1 MRKVLYVAFPLLLL
15 GGLVFFSGKA
25 PDPVYGI
32 LPGYF
37 PDPDQWWK
45 QSPLDPGRET
55 TARIPQGNMTER
67 DSLQS
72 SAAQAMQQS
81 VKKQILFGDTHVHTT
96 NSADAFMYSLP
107 LMHGARGAY
116 PPAFACD
123 YARFI
128 SQLDFYFLTDHAES
142 FTPRQWQDSIRSVQQ
157 CNRLAGDPS
166 NPDLVAFVGWEW
178 TQVGA
183 TAEQHYGH
191 HNVLFKDDDPDL
203 LPRRPIAAAGAG
215 VATVAAR
222 SKSSRLPSSLGI
234 VDPRHRGYYA
244 DYNRWIEEMAAVPA
258 CDPSVPS
265 PSLSADCF
273 ESVASPS
280 ELYRKLDEW
289 GYDNIV
295 IPHGTSWGFYTPPGA
310 NWRHQLQEGDPSR
323 TGLIEV
329 YSGHGSSEVYR
340 DFISRRRNAQGE
352 WYCPE
357 PQQNYL
363 PACWQAG
370 NIIRQRCLAEG
381 ESATECEQRAV
392 EVRANFVQL
401 DTIHGFMTV
410 PDSQADEWLDAGQA
424 RDVFLPA
431 FNYRP
436 RKSAQYGLA
445 LRDFQASDTGRG
457 YRWGFVASTD
467 THSARAGHGFKQRDR
482 KLTTDANGIRG
493 PFWESLSRGTAQLP
507 PASGRSLKPEEIDPV
522 GAGLYASEFERT
534 ASFMTAGGV
543 AAVHAEART
552 RDAIWDA
559 MKRREVYGTSG
570 HRILLWFDLLDET
583 VGGGSYPMGSDLT
596 ISDNPRFRVTAVGS
610 FKQLPGCPGYIVA
623 SLEQRRLQKMGAGEC
638 YHPSDERYRIERI
651 EIIKIWPQLDEN
663 EPVARLIQDPWRVFD
678 CEPSQ
683 AGCSVEF
690 TDQQFV
696 DQGRE
701 AIYYARV
708 LEEPTPTINAQ
719 NLRASINGQGEV
731 VSMSPCRGDY
741 RTDESDDCLAK
752 VSQRA
757 WSSPIFLGYAPSGE
771 GAAFSVR

>member
-1 MRKVLYVAFPLLLL
+1 MRRVLYIVVALLLV
-15 GGLVFFSGKA
+15 GVFFFSGRA
-25 PDPVYGI
+25 PDGAYRI

-37 PDPDQWWK
+37 PDPDHWWQ
-45 QSPLDPGRET
+45 QSPLDPGHET
-55 TARIPQGNMTER
+55 PARLPPPMVEPR
-67 DSLQS
+67 AAVQS
-72 SAAQAMQQS
+72 D
-81 VKKQILFGDTHVHTT
+81 VKRILAVPGDKQILFGDTHVHTT

-107 LMHGARGAY
+107 LMYGARGAY

-157 CNRLAGDPS
+157 CNRLAGES
-166 NPDLVAFVGWEW
+166 SSPDLVAFIGWEW

-191 HNVLFKDDDPDL
+191 HNVLFKDDDPQR
-203 LPRRPIAAAGAG
+203 LPRRPIAARGAG

-222 SKSSRLPSSLGI
+222 SSDSRLPASLGLL
-234 VDPRHRGYYA
+234 DPRHRAYYA

-258 CDPSVPS
+258 CDPSTPS
-265 PSLSADCF
+265 PLLPADCF
-273 ESVASPS
+273 ESAATPG

-289 GYDNIV
+289 GLDTIV

-310 NWRHQLQEGDPSR
+310 SWRHQLREGDPAR

-329 YSGHGSSEVYR
+329 YSGHGNSEVYR
-340 DFISRRRNAQGE
+340 DFAVRRRDERGE

-357 PQQNYL
+357 PQPNYL

-381 ESATECEQRAV
+381 LAAEECEQRAV
-392 EVRANFVQL
+392 EARDNFVQV

-410 PDSQADEWLDAGQA
+410 PDSQAGEWLDAGQA

-436 RKSAQYGLA
+436 CKSIQYGLA
-445 LRDFQASDTGRG
+445 LREIDSEGAARG

-467 THSARAGHGFKQRDR
+467 THSARAGHGFKQQDR

-493 PFWESLSRGTAQLP
+493 PFWESLNRGTASLP
-507 PASGRSLKPEEIDPV
+507 PAAARSLSPDRIDPV
-522 GAGLYASEFERT
+522 SARLYASEFERT
-534 ASFMTAGGV
+534 ASFMTAGGI

-552 RDAIWDA
+552 RDAIWAA
-559 MKRREVYGTSG
+559 MNRREVYGTSG
-570 HRILLWFDLLDET
+570 HRILLWFDQLDESAP
-583 VGGGSYPMGSDLT
+583 GGRHPMGSEVTLA
-596 ISDNPRFRVTAVGS
+596 DNPRFRVTAVGS
-610 FKQLPGCPGYIVA
+610 FKQLPGCPGYIVE
-623 SLEQRRLQKMGAGEC
+623 SLQRRRLEKMGAGEC

-651 EIIKIWPQLDEN
+651 EIVRIRPQLDDS
-663 EPVARLIQDPWRVFD
+663 EPVADLIDDPWRVFD

-690 TDQQFV
+690 TDTEFV
-696 DQGRE
+696 AKGRE
-701 AIYYARV
+701 TIYYARV
-708 LEEPTPTINAQ
+708 LEEPTPTINAE
-719 NLRASINGQGEV
+719 NLRASFDAQGNA
-731 VSMSPCRGDY
+731 VSTSPCRGDY
-741 RTDESDDCLAK
+741 RTDEPDDCLADA
-752 VSQRA
+752 SQRA
-757 WSSPIFLGYAPSGE
+757 WSSPIFVDYSE
-771 GAAFSVR
+771 DEMDQAFSAR

>member
-1 MRKVLYVAFPLLLL
+1 MRKTLTIVLPLILL
-15 GGLVFFSGKA
+15 GGLIFFSGSA
-25 PDPVYGI
+25 PDGAYRI

-37 PDPDQWWK
+37 PDPDKWWQ
-45 QSPLDPGRET
+45 QSPLEPVPET
-55 TARIPQGNMTER
+55 SARIPQGKVTER
-67 DSLQS
+67 MSRQR
-72 SAAQAMQQS
+72 S
-81 VKKQILFGDTHVHTT
+81 VAPALSPSDEKQILFGDTHVHTT

-128 SQLDFYFLTDHAES
+128 AQLDFYFLTDHAES
-142 FTPRQWQDSIRSVQQ
+142 YTPRQWRDSIRSVQQ
-157 CNRLAGDPS
+157 CNRLAGDAE
-166 NPDLVAFVGWEW
+166 NPDLVAFIGWEW

-191 HNVLFKDDDPDL
+191 HNVLFKDDAPEL
-203 LPRRPIAAAGAG
+203 LPRRPIAALGAG

-222 SKSSRLPSSLGI
+222 SKSSRLPSALGI
-234 VDPRHRGYYA
+234 VDPRHRDYYA

-258 CDPSVPS
+258 CDPLESS
-265 PSLSADCF
+265 PALPADCF
-273 ESVASPS
+273 ESVATPS

-310 NWRHQLQEGDPSR
+310 NWRHALREGEPSR
-323 TGLIEV
+323 TSLIEV

-340 DFISRRRNAQGE
+340 DFASRRRNSQGE

-357 PQQNYL
+357 PQENYL

-370 NIIRQRCLAEG
+370 NIIRQRCLADG
-381 ESATECEQRAV
+381 ESATECERRAI
-392 EVRANFVQL
+392 EARANFVQL

-445 LRDFQASDTGRG
+445 LRDFRESDTGRG

-467 THSARAGHGFKQRDR
+467 THSSRAGHGFKQRDR
-482 KLTTDANGIRG
+482 KLTTDANGISG
-493 PFWESLSRGTAQLP
+493 SFWESINRSTVSLP
-507 PASGRSLKPEEIDPV
+507 SAGARSLAPEEIDPV
-522 GAGLYASEFERT
+522 NAGLYASEFERT

-543 AAVHAEART
+543 AAVHAESRS
-552 RDAIWDA
+552 RDAIWSA
-559 MKRREVYGTSG
+559 LKRREVYGTSG
-570 HRILLWFDLLDET
+570 HRILLWFDLLDASAST
-583 VGGGSYPMGSDLT
+583 GRHPMGSAVSLAA
-596 ISDNPRFRVTAVGS
+596 NPRFRISAVGS
-610 FKQLPGCPGYIVA
+610 FKQLPGCPQYIVE
-623 SLEQRRLQKMGAGEC
+623 SLDRRRLDKMGAGEC
-638 YHPSDERYRIERI
+638 YYPSDERYEIERI
-651 EIIKIWPQLDEN
+651 EVIKIRPQQSES
-663 EPVARLIQDPWRVFD
+663 EQVAALIEDPWRVFD

-690 TDQQFV
+690 TDPDFTGE
-696 DQGRE
+696 GRE
-701 AIYYARV
+701 AVYYARV
-708 LEEPTPTINAQ
+708 LEEPSPTINAR
-719 NLRASINGQGEV
+719 NLRASFDEQGEV
-731 VSMSPCRGDY
+731 KSTSPCRGDF
-741 RTDESDDCLAK
+741 RTDVADDCLADAQ
-752 VSQRA
+752 QRA
-757 WSSPIFLGYAPSGE
+757 WSSPIFVTYRESAGDQALPE
-771 GAAFSVR
+771 R

>member
-1 MRKVLYVAFPLLLL
+1 MLL
-15 GGLVFFSGKA
+15 GGIIFFSGSA
-25 PDPVYGI
+25 PDGMYRI
-32 LPGYF
+32 LPGFF
-37 PDPDQWWK
+37 PDPDHWWQ
-45 QSPLDPGRET
+45 QSPLEPGRET
-55 TARIPQGNMTER
+55 PARVPRQIVAARTAV
-67 DSLQS
+67 QS
-72 SAAQAMQQS
+72 DVKQAQ
-81 VKKQILFGDTHVHTT
+81 VLPGEKQILFGDTHVHTT

-107 LMHGARGAY
+107 LMYGARGAY

-157 CNRLAGDPS
+157 CNRLAGES
-166 NPDLVAFVGWEW
+166 ASPDLVAFIGWEW

-191 HNVLFKDDDPDL
+191 HNVLFKDDDPER
-203 LPRRPIAAAGAG
+203 LPRRPIAAQGAG

-222 SKSSRLPSSLGI
+222 SSDSRLPASLGF
-234 VDPRHRGYYA
+234 VDPRHRDYYA

-258 CDPSVPS
+258 CDPAIPS
-265 PSLSADCF
+265 PSLPADCF
-273 ESVASPS
+273 ESAATPG

-289 GYDNIV
+289 DLDTIV
-295 IPHGTSWGFYTPPGA
+295 IPHGMSWGFYTPPGA
-310 NWRHQLQEGDPSR
+310 SWRHQLREGDPAR

-329 YSGHGSSEVYR
+329 YSGHGNSEVYR
-340 DFISRRRNAQGE
+340 DFAARRRNGEGE

-357 PQQNYL
+357 PQPNYL

-370 NIIRQRCLAEG
+370 NIIRRRCLAEG
-381 ESATECEQRAV
+381 LDPAECEQRAI
-392 EVRANFVQL
+392 EARDNFVQV

-410 PDSQADEWLDAGQA
+410 PDSKAEEWLDAGQA

-436 RKSAQYGLA
+436 RKSVQYGLA
-445 LRDFQASDTGRG
+445 LREYPPGEASRG
-457 YRWGFVASTD
+457 YRWGFLASTD

-507 PASGRSLKPEEIDPV
+507 PPVARSLAPDQLDPAA
-522 GAGLYASEFERT
+522 AGLYATEFERT
-534 ASFMTAGGV
+534 ASFMTAGGI
-543 AAVHAEART
+543 AAVHAQART
-552 RDAIWDA
+552 RDAIWAA

-570 HRILLWFDLLDET
+570 HRILLWFDLLRESAR
-583 VGGGSYPMGSDLT
+583 GGRYPMGSEVTLAE
-596 ISDNPRFRVTAVGS
+596 NPRFRVTAVGS
-610 FKQLPGCPGYIVA
+610 FKQLPGCPAYIVE
-623 SLEQRRLQKMGAGEC
+623 SLQRRRLDKMGAGEC

-651 EIIKIWPQLDEN
+651 EIIRIRSQLDES
-663 EPVARLIQDPWRVFD
+663 EPVAGLIEDPWRVFD

-690 TDQQFV
+690 TDTEFV

-701 AIYYARV
+701 TIYYARV

-719 NLRASINGQGEV
+719 NLRASFDAQGNA

-741 RTDESDDCLAK
+741 RTDESDDCLANAR
-752 VSQRA
+752 QRA
-757 WSSPIFLGYAPSGE
+757 WSSPIFVAHDPSGR
-771 GAAFSVR
+771 AQAISAR

>member
-1 MRKVLYVAFPLLLL
+1 MKKTLTFVVLPILL
-15 GGLVFFSGKA
+15 GGLIFFSGRA
-25 PDPVYGI
+25 PDGAYRI

-37 PDPDQWWK
+37 PDPDQWWQ
-45 QSPLDPGRET
+45 QSPLEPGLET
-55 TARIPQGNMTER
+55 AAGIGQEKVTAR
-67 DSLQS
+67 DLQQ
-72 SAAQAMQQS
+72 SAAARA
-81 VKKQILFGDTHVHTT
+81 VNPPAEKQILFGDTHVHTT

-157 CNRLAGDPS
+157 CNRLAGDPA

-191 HNVLFKDDDPDL
+191 HNVLFKDDDPGL
-203 LPRRPIAAAGAG
+203 LPRRPIAAMGAG

-222 SKSSRLPSSLGI
+222 SKNSRLPSSLGL
-234 VDPRHRGYYA
+234 VDPRHRNYYA

-265 PSLSADCF
+265 PSLPTDCF

-310 NWRHQLQEGDPSR
+310 SWRHPLREGDPSR
-323 TGLIEV
+323 TGLIEI
-329 YSGHGSSEVYR
+329 YSGHGSSEVHR
-340 DFISRRRNAQGE
+340 DFVSRRRNPQGE
-352 WYCPE
+352 WYCPQ
-357 PQQNYL
+357 PQKNYL

-370 NIIRQRCLAEG
+370 NIIRQRCLDSG
-381 ESATECEQRAV
+381 QSGTECEQRAI
-392 EVRANFVQL
+392 EARANFVQL

-410 PDSQADEWLDAGQA
+410 PDSRADEWLDAGQA

-445 LRDFQASDTGRG
+445 LRDFQTSDTGRG

-482 KLTTDANGIRG
+482 KLTTDANGISG
-493 PFWESLSRGTAQLP
+493 AFWESINRSTVSLP
-507 PASGRSLKPEEIDPV
+507 PAGARSLAPEDIDPV
-522 GAGLYASEFERT
+522 AAGLYASEFERT

-543 AAVHAEART
+543 AAVHAETRT
-552 RDAIWDA
+552 RDAIWSA

-570 HRILLWFDLLDET
+570 HRILLWFDLLDESIEA
-583 VGGGSYPMGSDLT
+583 GRYPMGSEVHLAA
-596 ISDNPRFRVTAVGS
+596 NPQFRVSAVGS
-610 FKQLPGCPGYIVA
+610 FKQLPGCPEYIA
-623 SLEQRRLQKMGAGEC
+623 ESLDQRRLQKMGAGEC
-638 YHPSDERYRIERI
+638 YHPSDERYLIERI
-651 EIIKIWPQLDEN
+651 EIIKIRPQLN
-663 EPVARLIQDPWRVFD
+663 ESESVAALIEDPWRVFD
-678 CEPSQ
+678 CKPSQ

-690 TDQQFV
+690 TDPDFTRG
-696 DQGRE
+696 GRE
-701 AIYYARV
+701 AVYYARV
-708 LEEPTPTINAQ
+708 LEEASPTINAQ
-719 NLRASINGQGEV
+719 NLRASFDQQGEV
-731 VSMSPCRGDY
+731 ESTSPCRGDF
-741 RTDESDDCLAK
+741 RTDVSDDCLADAQ
-752 VSQRA
+752 QRA
-757 WSSPIFLGYAPSGE
+757 WSSPIFVTYGQSAGDQ
-771 GAAFSVR
+771 AFSER